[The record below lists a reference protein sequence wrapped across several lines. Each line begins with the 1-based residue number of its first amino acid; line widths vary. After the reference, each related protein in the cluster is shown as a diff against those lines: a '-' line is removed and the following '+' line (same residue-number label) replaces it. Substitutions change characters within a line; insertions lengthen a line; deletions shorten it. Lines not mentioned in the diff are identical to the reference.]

1 MSQSD
6 RPSVQFF
13 TVESNQDGQRLDN
26 FLLSR
31 LKGVPKSL
39 LYRLIRKGEIR
50 VNKGRVKP
58 ERKLVSGEVVRVA
71 PIRTAQPGEA
81 VVPSQQLQALLRDAI
96 LYDDTEMMVVDKPAG
111 LAVHG
116 GSGISLGAIEAL
128 RSMFPHER
136 GLELVHRLDRDTSG
150 CLLLAKKRSVLK
162 KLQQQIQHKDTRKRY
177 LALVKGKWPKGKTE
191 VNAPLLK
198 NQLSSGERVVRTDA
212 AGKASLT
219 LFEVVQTFAEATLV
233 GATLM
238 SGRTHQIRVHAQCA
252 GHPLAGDEKYGDAD
266 FNAYIRNLG
275 GKRMFLHAAELAIVH
290 PVSGEPMTF
299 EAPLPA
305 ELAQLLEKL

>member
-150 CLLLAKKRSVLK
+150 CLLLAKKRAVLK